1 MKLTKLASIPTET
14 PVDSPPLLSA
24 TSAFIH
30 GISSTKKGKMCSTV
44 IVTRGMRATVT
55 AAPVLAVP
63 PVIVSL
69 RERSPSQF

>member
-1 MKLTKLASIPTET
+1 
-14 PVDSPPLLSA
+14 
-24 TSAFIH
+24 
-30 GISSTKKGKMCSTV
+30 MCSTV